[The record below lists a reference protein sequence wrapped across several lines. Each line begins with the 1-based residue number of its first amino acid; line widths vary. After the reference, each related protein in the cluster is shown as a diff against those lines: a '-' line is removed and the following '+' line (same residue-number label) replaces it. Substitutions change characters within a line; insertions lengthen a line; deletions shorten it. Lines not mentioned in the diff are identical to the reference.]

1 MSEPCG
7 CTEPGYCPRHKMT
20 KGPNNF
26 RLCQNREEYRE
37 LWDNNVREAVTEE
50 FTLIEKAKAFK
61 ESAVV
66 NIQNG
71 AKRTSKEEKQARM
84 DICNSCDKRQDN
96 ICKVCGC
103 FLTLK
108 TTWKSSEC
116 PLGKWPI
123 LE

>member
-1 MSEPCG
+1 MSEDCSCEG
-7 CTEPGYCPRHKMT
+7 PGYCPRHKMT
-20 KGPNNF
+20 KGHNNF
-26 RLCQNREEYRE
+26 KLCQTRPEYRE
-37 LWDNNVREAVTEE
+37 LWDNNVKNAVTDE
-50 FTLIEKAKAFK
+50 FTLLEKAAALK
-61 ESAVV
+61 ESTVV
-66 NIQNG
+66 HMKDGIR
-71 AKRTSKEEKQARM
+71 RTTKDQKQARM
-84 DICNSCDKRQDN
+84 DICNACDKREGN